1 MKVKKINSLIDPEK
15 TMHIMCRQDN
25 EDFTRI
31 DVVDEEQYLQ
41 LAVLKMYKGKTFKPH
56 KHIFKNVPETSIAQE
71 SWFVSRGKVK
81 AIFYDLDDSVLS
93 EEILNQGDCSI
104 TLFGGHKYEIL
115 EDDTIVFEYKTGPYY
130 GQKLDKEFLE
140 EDNE

>member
-81 AIFYDLDDSVLS
+81 AIFYDLDDNIIDTPILNIINSFYYPNVSVLYS
-93 EEILNQGDCSI
+93 IPLLYILNSS
-104 TLFGGHKYEIL
+104 
-115 EDDTIVFEYKTGPYY
+115 
-130 GQKLDKEFLE
+130 
-140 EDNE
+140 